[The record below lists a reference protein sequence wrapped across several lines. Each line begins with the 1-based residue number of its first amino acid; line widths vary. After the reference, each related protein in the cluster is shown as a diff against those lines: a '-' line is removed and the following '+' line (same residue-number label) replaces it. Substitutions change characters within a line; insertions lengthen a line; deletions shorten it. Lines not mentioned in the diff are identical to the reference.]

1 MRSDEAR
8 HVQGLHVWLGKSGNE
23 YRYSIYMFG
32 TVFGPGAA
40 NFIFA
45 QEFKPGQFVPI
56 YIGHTSDLSEPFSN
70 YVALQCIKLRRVTH
84 IHVHFNETTEEI
96 RRAERSDLIAQ
107 WNPPCNQMR

>member
-1 MRSDEAR
+1 MRSYEKTD
-8 HVQGLHVWLGKSGNE
+8 VQGVHVWLGASGRE

-32 TVFGPGAA
+32 TAFGPGAA

-45 QEFKPGQFVPI
+45 REFTPGRNVPL
-56 YIGHTSDLSEPFSN
+56 YIGHTNDLSVPFPN
-70 YVALQCIKLRRVTH
+70 FVIAQCIKLRRVTH
-84 IHVHFNETTEEI
+84 VHVHFNETSEEI